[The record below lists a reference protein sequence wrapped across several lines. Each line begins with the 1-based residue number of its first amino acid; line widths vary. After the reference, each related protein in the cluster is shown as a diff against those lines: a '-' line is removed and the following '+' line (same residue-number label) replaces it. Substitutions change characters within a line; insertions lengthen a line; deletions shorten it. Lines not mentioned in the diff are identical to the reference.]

1 MTINRRN
8 VLKLIGTGGASL
20 SSGMSGA
27 IPNAP
32 AQKASGAKPNILVF
46 LTDDHGQWLQQ
57 AYGNSEVRTPNM
69 NRIANNGVRMTNAFT
84 TSPVCSPARASFFT
98 GRMPSQHGIHDWIEE
113 TKQAYAYPWL
123 KGQTLISELL
133 NESGY
138 HTGLVGKWH
147 CGEERY
153 PHPGFDFWFSYWVNQ
168 YPHIGQQ
175 NFSDNGKHLQADGF
189 QSTLLTTQAIRFLE
203 KHHAGSKTARTP
215 FFLFIGYTDTHSP
228 HAQMPDDLV
237 AQYNGAT
244 FHDIPR
250 ESFLEVHG
258 VAEIPVSSD
267 SEKENQK
274 RKEYYAAAAAVDRE
288 VGKVLDA
295 LESMGQLE
303 NTIVIY
309 TGDHGLNAGH
319 HGMWEKG
326 NGTIP
331 QNFLEE
337 SIRVPCSI
345 AWRNGGIP
353 AGLECDL
360 PVNHCDLF
368 ATVLDAAGALPGGEI
383 ARRIN
388 SPGRSYLPH
397 LLSKSSETW
406 REYVVCEY
414 GNARMIKSD
423 GYKLI
428 LRYPYQGV
436 EFANEFY
443 DLKADPR
450 ETTNRFDK
458 HEHQKTI
465 QQMATALHD
474 FFAKYSDP
482 AHDAMHLEQQPLATP
497 ASPWL
502 AAVKLKTKG

>member
-1 MTINRRN
+1 MTTDRRDL
-8 VLKLIGTGGASL
+8 LKLLGTGAALSASAA
-20 SSGMSGA
+20 GA

-32 AQKASGAKPNILVF
+32 PRNGSSAKPNILIF

-69 NRIANNGVRMTNAFT
+69 TRIAGNGVRMTNAFT

-113 TKQAYAYPWL
+113 KKQAYAYPWL
-123 KGQTLISELL
+123 QGQTLITELL
-133 NESGY
+133 KKSGY
-138 HTGLVGKWH
+138 QTGLVGKWH
-147 CGEERY
+147 CGEERR
-153 PHPGFDFWFSYWVNQ
+153 PHPGFDSWFSYWVSQ
-168 YPHIGQQ
+168 YPHTGQQ
-175 NFSDNGKHLQADGF
+175 NFSDNGKHVTADGF
-189 QSTLLTTQAIRFLE
+189 QSTLLTAQALRFLKE
-203 KHHAGSKTARTP
+203 HYAGSTTARTP
-215 FFLFIGYTDTHSP
+215 FFLFVGYTDTHSP
-228 HAQMPDDLV
+228 HGQMPDDLV
-237 AQYNGAT
+237 AQYDAAT
-244 FHDIPR
+244 FRDIPR
-250 ESFLEVHG
+250 EPFLAVHG
-258 VAEIPVSSD
+258 TAHAPVSSD
-267 SEKENQK
+267 REAEHRK
-274 RKEYYAAAAAVDRE
+274 RKEYYAAASAVDRE

-295 LESMGQLE
+295 LESLGQME

-345 AWRNGGIP
+345 AWRNGAIP

-368 ATVLDAAGALPGGEI
+368 VTLLDVAGALPGAEV

-388 SPGRSYLPH
+388 SPGRSYLAH
-397 LLSKSSETW
+397 LLGKSSQAW
-406 REYVVCEY
+406 REDVVCEY

-436 EFANEFY
+436 TFANEFY

-450 ETTNRFDK
+450 ETTNLFG
-458 HEHQKTI
+458 EQAYGPVI
-465 QQMATALHD
+465 QRMTARLRD
-474 FFAKYSDP
+474 FFAQYSDP

-502 AAVKLKTKG
+502 EAVRLKSKR